1 MIQPGNIN
9 VFNVDIATVDSF
21 YNGTLNFKQLD
32 YDPLVTGYAVI
43 IWDKIPSWVESEY
56 PGFKAFTQKNF
67 LALSGIEDFQI
78 ETQEYQYGFNN
89 NSYNTA
95 VGITKNNT
103 EFTLTHKEFS
113 GNPVKNMY
121 QHWTTNIFDP
131 ETGIS
136 PYGRKYGL
144 DFKAANHTGSLMYI
158 VLRPDVNN
166 IDKNNIEFAAYFTN
180 VFPKKTPLSHF
191 EFQQGTRDHVQIE
204 IPFSGVMHISAAVD
218 NYAKKLLNQSYSYIT
233 MGMFDPEN
241 LNQGE
246 SDITKWETDIV
257 GSSQQGRDNT
267 SSTMV

>member
-9 VFNVDIATVDSF
+9 VFNANRAMNNSF

-43 IWDKIPSWVESEY
+43 IWDQLPTWVEEEY
-56 PGFKAFTQKNF
+56 PGFRSFSQKNF
-67 LALSGIEDFQI
+67 LALTGIEDMQI
-78 ETQEYQYGFNN
+78 ETQEWNYGFNN
-89 NSYNTA
+89 NAYNTA

-103 EFTLTHKEFS
+103 EFTITHKEFS

-121 QHWTTNIFDP
+121 QHWATNIFDP

-144 DFKAANHTGSLMYI
+144 EFKSINHTGSLLYI

-166 IDKNNIEFAAYFTN
+166 VDMRNIEFAAYFTN
-180 VFPKKTPLSHF
+180 VFPKKVPYSHF

-204 IPFSGVMHISAAVD
+204 IPFSGVMHVSAAVD
-218 NYAKKLLNQSYSYIT
+218 NYAVEKLKTCYSFLT
-233 MGMFDPEN
+233 MGMFDPNN
-241 LNQGE
+241 LNPGQ
-246 SDITKWETDIV
+246 SDITVFDTSSC
-257 GSSQQGRDNT
+257 GSSQQGKDN
-267 SSTMV
+267 SISNV